1 MRHLKK
7 KVAAVR
13 RKLEEGEAGSQ
24 SGGESDLIKQE
35 YIPVKQEEPSL
46 TKEESM
52 DSMESTDS
60 PPEPTKKGKAN
71 KTAKKEEIQTNGRS
85 SRSTTKKKK
94 EKGFDSDEFKIPVD
108 GKNSKGATSAKN
120 IIKNYGRA
128 LQNFAI
134 SNMVMPYL
142 APLIQREQVLLKDFR
157 KFFYSKKKQVRSIA
171 GLRSLLLVSR
181 EDDNQTAAFK
191 RIFKEISIIF
201 IKFFS
206 VNWIF
211 SGKLLNKI
219 AHLKCRFKM
228 LRRIKNPENFTYLKG
243 FL

>member
-7 KVAAVR
+7 KVAAS
-13 RKLEEGEAGSQ
+13 RKKFEEGVPRNPTDE
-24 SGGESDLIKQE
+24 ENDLVKEEQVPIKQE
-35 YIPVKQEEPSL
+35 ETQLK
-46 TKEESM
+46 KEESV
-52 DSMESTDS
+52 DSIVSTDLPKRTS
-60 PPEPTKKGKAN
+60 KTTKASNTTKN
-71 KTAKKEEIQTNGRS
+71 EEIQKNGRT

-94 EKGFDSDEFKIPVD
+94 EKGFDSDEGKTTAD
-108 GKNSKGATSAKN
+108 GKTSKGATSAKN

-134 SNMVMPYL
+134 SNMVLPYL
-142 APLIQREQVLLKDFR
+142 SPLIQKEQVLLKDFR

-171 GLRSLLLVSR
+171 GLRSLLLVSK
-181 EDDNQTAAFK
+181 EDDAQTAAFK